1 MKPFRLDYV
10 DGSQNL
16 VMTEQGARLEFAY
29 GPGDRCEIIDIEIPA
44 ELRRKGLGR
53 QMVDQ
58 LCQLCKR
65 RGIKVVYA
73 ITRSS
78 NRIAQKFY
86 ESLRFD
92 VSVLRDFYEPGVQAV
107 DALLYSRSPVG
118 PV

>member
-1 MKPFRLDYV
+1 MSFRLDYV
-10 DGSQNL
+10 MNAEHIIMSH
-16 VMTEQGARLEFAY
+16 EGAKLEFAF
-29 GPGDRCEIIDIEIPA
+29 GPGNRCEIIDIEIPA
-44 ELRRKGLGR
+44 DGRRNGLGR
-53 QMVDQ
+53 RMVDE

-65 RGIKVVYA
+65 RDVKVVYA
-73 ITRSS
+73 ITRSN

-86 ESLRFD
+86 ENLRFD